1 MKVSYN
7 LLPDYVNVARNIAET
22 LTSRNWRMGE
32 YEPVNLTEEYE
43 KMKKMTVKERLEYV
57 SKQMN

>member
-7 LLPDYVNVARNIAET
+7 LLSDYVNVARNIAET

-32 YEPVNLTEEYE
+32 YFYFEFNIIGSETPL
-43 KMKKMTVKERLEYV
+43 R
-57 SKQMN
+57 